1 MTDNSYKARKLRYL
15 RYLRGHYEYDIRRK
29 EAELDE
35 MKRELDE
42 IIADIERLESE
53 EGNTK

>member
-1 MTDNSYKARKLRYL
+1 MNDNSYKARYLRYL

-42 IIADIERLESE
+42 IIADIAKLE
-53 EGNTK
+53 EGKC